1 MSRKARNVFN
11 VLIKGAKWKV
21 RLLKHSEYMKLPKEK
36 IGEYDIAYC
45 DDAERELVFNLVN
58 LSRGVIRHELLHA
71 YVAEANIESTTSLTI
86 IDMEEIC
93 CSILQNQFDDIQ
105 KLTDKII
112 MEAMKHLGE
121 LK

>member
-1 MSRKARNVFN
+1 MSKKSRSSFT
-11 VLIKGAKWKV
+11 VLIKGAKWKA
-21 RLLKHSEYMKLPKEK
+21 RLLKHNEYMKLPKEK

-45 DDAERELVFNLVN
+45 DDVERELVFNLVN

-93 CSILQNQFDDIQ
+93 CSILQNQFMEMEKIV
-105 KLTDKII
+105 DKII
-112 MEAMKHLGE
+112 TEAMKHLE
-121 LK
+121 SLK